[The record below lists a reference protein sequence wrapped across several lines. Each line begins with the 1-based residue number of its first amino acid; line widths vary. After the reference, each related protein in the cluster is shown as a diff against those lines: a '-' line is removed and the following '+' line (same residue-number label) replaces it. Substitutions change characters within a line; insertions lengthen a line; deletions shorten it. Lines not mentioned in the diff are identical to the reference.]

1 MPLPHHY
8 RANPRQIDDSTK
20 KVHGFVKI
28 YRPNKKTGEL
38 EFIELV
44 DPFKELT
51 PTNNPC
57 RNYPYRFNRKEP
69 SKNE

>member
-1 MPLPHHY
+1 MTREFSP
-8 RANPRQIDDSTK
+8 
-20 KVHGFVKI
+20 HGFVKI
-28 YRPNKKTGEL
+28 YRPNKRTKKL
-38 EFIELV
+38 EYVKSV

-69 SKNE
+69 SKT